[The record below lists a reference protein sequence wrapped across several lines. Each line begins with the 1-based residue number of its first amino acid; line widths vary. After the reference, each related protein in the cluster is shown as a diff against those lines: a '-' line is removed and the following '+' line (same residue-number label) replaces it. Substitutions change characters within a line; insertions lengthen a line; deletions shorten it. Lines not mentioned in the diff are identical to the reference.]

1 MWRESRRMVI
11 TDPTAE
17 AERATSSELVAEWAP
32 WIAFVFVAGPPLIF
46 VALPL
51 LVVVLS
57 LVWVFALLFA
67 LAALFIALL
76 VAVGLATG
84 LVASSRL
91 LIRRLRARR
100 ADATRVGDATTH
112 LLAVESPRA
121 IS

>member
-1 MWRESRRMVI
+1 MVI
-11 TDPTAE
+11 TDPIRP
-17 AERATSSELVAEWAP
+17 AERATSSELAAEWAP
-32 WIAFVFVAGPPLIF
+32 WVAFVFVAGPPLLF

-76 VAVGLATG
+76 VAVGLASG

-91 LIRRLRARR
+91 LIRRRRARR
-100 ADATRVGDATTH
+100 ADGVRVGDAAAH
-112 LLAVESPRA
+112 LVAVESPRA

>member
-1 MWRESRRMVI
+1 MWRQSRRMGI
-11 TDPTAE
+11 TEATTPT
-17 AERATSSELVAEWAP
+17 ERPTFTDLLAEWAP
-32 WIAFVFVAGPPLIF
+32 WTAFVFVAGPPVVFLT
-46 VALPL
+46 LPL

-76 VAVGLATG
+76 VAVGLAGG

-100 ADATRVGDATTH
+100 AEGARAGDATTH
-112 LLAVESPRA
+112 LVTVESPRA